1 MYGSSHDRNVWNS
14 QPHMR
19 VGSRTPLLTSS
30 NCSSCGVTFSCWICK
45 NSTSC
50 RRCGQSFCK
59 RCCGRTA
66 RLKLWGYSNTQVKVC
81 QNCHRMATEENDFVE
96 RWYPLLLRGERY
108 KKHGTI
114 LVSNVRVQLH
124 PSCRRL
130 EYWKPPHLT
139 RVQANEVKGIDV
151 GSLLGVC
158 DVQGLRIRVTGLD
171 RGSEKTMNL
180 ETLDYKTKKEWMI
193 ALKALYSMRTI
204 IASPEFSRVAHGNVT
219 SQHNINEGRE
229 TNKYEYQQ
237 EKQQQQ
243 PPQRQLL
250 PAVSVEQQERR
261 TKWQERREARAA
273 KMDRISKKYAKR

>member
-1 MYGSSHDRNVWNS
+1 
-14 QPHMR
+14 
-19 VGSRTPLLTSS
+19 
-30 NCSSCGVTFSCWICK
+30 
-45 NSTSC
+45 
-50 RRCGQSFCK
+50 
-59 RCCGRTA
+59 
-66 RLKLWGYSNTQVKVC
+66 
-81 QNCHRMATEENDFVE
+81 MATEENDFVE

-151 GSLLGVC
+151 GSLLGVS

-261 TKWQERREARAA
+261 TKWQERREARAVQMARQMARPVQMARHHHSQWQHHTNNCSRSSIREASGVNTSMSADGWGYLLTTLIGYLMMNSQPQMNA
-273 KMDRISKKYAKR
+273 KL